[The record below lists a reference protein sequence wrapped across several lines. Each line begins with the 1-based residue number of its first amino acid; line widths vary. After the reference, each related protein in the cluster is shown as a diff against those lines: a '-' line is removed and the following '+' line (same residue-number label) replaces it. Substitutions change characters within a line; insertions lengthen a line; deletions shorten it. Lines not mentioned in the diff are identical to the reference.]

1 MENTIKN
8 IIREV
13 PGEQSELSFY
23 FDDDGLT
30 EKGGDYCY
38 NLFIVMQDRHGISG
52 FNTEEYKRVK
62 KTAENILEGFSDVDE
77 GKTYYNG
84 FKPTYKSVI
93 QDEGLSYNPA
103 LCHKLREWAK
113 TVDDCEADTKAVAGY
128 LTVTTGKT
136 WATDCAYGYCQGDYC
151 EMVYCPEHYKQGV
164 KAYGEVWLGAA
175 KEFCVI
181 TLDENGQEDENE
193 PACYG
198 FIVADCEART
208 DADYKRIVCEWEGLN
223 QEETRL
229 EMIDGYHT
237 YTKYEYRTA

>member
-1 MENTIKN
+1 MEKY

-13 PGEQSELSFY
+13 PGEQADLSYY
-23 FDDDGLT
+23 FDGDCFN
-30 EKGGDYCY
+30 ENAGDYGY
-38 NLFIVMQDRHGISG
+38 TLFILSRDRCHLSG
-52 FNTEEYKRVK
+52 LNIDEYERVK
-62 KTAENILEGFSDVDE
+62 EQAESILEGFSDVDE

-84 FKPTYKSVI
+84 FKPTYKSI
-93 QDEGLSYNPA
+93 MQDEGLSYNPT

-113 TVDDCEADTKAVAGY
+113 TVDDCEADTQAVAAY

-151 EMVYCPEHYKQGV
+151 EIVYCPEHYKQGV

-181 TLDENGQEDENE
+181 DLDENGEETDS
-193 PACYG
+193 CYG
-198 FIVADCEART
+198 YIVADCEARG
-208 DADYKRIVCEWEGLN
+208 DDDYKRLVCEWAGIKP
-223 QEETRL
+223 EETRL

-237 YTKYEYRTA
+237 YTKYDYRIA